1 MKERAAAVVVAF
13 TTASALTV
21 LCVRGFFV
29 RWFSDDF
36 AIPAC
41 VTRFG
46 FWGAQAEW
54 YRIWS
59 GRFTF
64 NFADALLAV
73 IGPHSAMFVAPL
85 TTIAI
90 VAALRSSLRRWPLA
104 LAMSWAILLGTS
116 DVPQSVLWET
126 GLLSYALPLAAFAW
140 WIGNSSERT
149 EWRWF
154 DAAVPFIAGGCSETE
169 VLVQIVICAT
179 AFGAWRRKPMLAGLL
194 ASLLCLAAIAMSP
207 GNAIRRSLAPPM
219 PPTVQVISATAVDV
233 ASFFA
238 DALTRSGL
246 MLLVV
251 FLVAMFAAPRV
262 PRRVAMV
269 AVLCAIGG
277 AAISFAAGE
286 FALAVPLPQRAR
298 LIAWALIVAGAA
310 AAGAALPPTKR
321 WISAVATVTLIA
333 ALLPVVSAI
342 QLARE
347 IPEARAFAGRW
358 DRLNAFLRRNRGRDV
373 LIYDAPG
380 SVGTLRFLYH
390 DPERNSPI
398 AAIYGLRSVTAM
410 PSYRNGR
417 LVVMP
422 ADAVRYRFE

>member
-1 MKERAAAVVVAF
+1 MRERAAAVVIAF

-21 LCVRGFFV
+21 LFVRGFFV

-41 VTRFG
+41 VAQFG

-64 NFADALLAV
+64 NLADALLAV
-73 IGPHSAMFVAPL
+73 IGPHTAMIVAPL
-85 TTIAI
+85 TAIAM
-90 VAALRSSLRRWPLA
+90 VAAMRSSVRHWTLA
-104 LAMSWAILLGTS
+104 LAMSWAILLGAS

-140 WIGNSSERT
+140 WIGNASERT

-179 AFGAWRRKPMLAGLL
+179 AFAAWRRKPMLAGLL

-207 GNAIRRSLAPPM
+207 GNAIRKSLVPVPP
-219 PPTVQVISATAVDV
+219 PIVDVLSATAVDA

-238 DALTRSGL
+238 HALTRSGL
-246 MLLVV
+246 ILLVV
-251 FLVAMFAAPRV
+251 FLVATLWAPRM
-262 PRRVAMV
+262 PRRLAIVAL
-269 AVLCAIGG
+269 LCAIGG
-277 AAISFAAGE
+277 AAITLAAGE
-286 FALAVPLPQRAR
+286 FALAVPLPERAR
-298 LIAWALIVAGAA
+298 LIDWALVIASVA
-310 AAGAALPPTKR
+310 AAGAALPATKR
-321 WISAVATVTLIA
+321 WTSAIAIATLIA
-333 ALLPVVSAI
+333 ALVPVVSAI

-347 IPEARAFAGRW
+347 IPEASAFAARW
-358 DRLNAFLRRNRGRDV
+358 DRLNAFLSRNRGRDV

-390 DPERNSPI
+390 DPEKNSPI
-398 AAIYGLRSVTAM
+398 ATIYGLRSLTAM
-410 PSYRNGR
+410 PPYRNG
-417 LVVMP
+417 LPVIVP